1 MRHLMV
7 AALAAALAA
16 PATRLQNP
24 AGDPLTNAGFM
35 RAAAGVD
42 SVFVSRKANQALIR
56 GGDFGSYLIARLGVY
71 PIPPDLT
78 LRLAVS
84 PSGMVLAGRLSDVPQ
99 RARDAMGTMFAFLPL
114 STPIAGDIAVTRVA
128 PDAVRFRLAGARVNG
143 VPVPETVLSA
153 IMSGVAR
160 QYAAPSGSGRDL
172 TVRVPPE
179 GNLQLL
185 TGWVRLSRTVPGK
198 GDRP

>member
-1 MRHLMV
+1 MRHLIA

-16 PATRLQNP
+16 PASRSQDS
-24 AGDPLTNAGFM
+24 AGDPLTNAGIA

-42 SVFVSRKANQALIR
+42 SVFVSRKARQALIR

-78 LRLAVS
+78 LRLAVN
-84 PSGMVLAGRLSDVPQ
+84 PSGMVLAGRLSDVPE
-99 RARDAMGTMFAFLPL
+99 RARDAMGTMFSFLPL

-128 PDAVRFRLAGARVNG
+128 PDRVRFRLAAARVNG
-143 VPVPETVLSA
+143 IAVPETMLDL

-160 QYAAPSGSGRDL
+160 QYASPSPSGRDL

-179 GNLQLL
+179 GNVQLL
-185 TGWVRLSRTVPGK
+185 AGWVRLSRSAPEK
-198 GDRP
+198 GDPR